1 MGNNKR
7 LKGGKEKAQF
17 MMGKNNNNNNTF
29 KKILQNLQGS
39 VKFKKKNRKFVMKK
53 IKVIK

>member
-1 MGNNKR
+1 
-7 LKGGKEKAQF
+7 
-17 MMGKNNNNNNTF
+17 MMGKNNNNNNNTF

-39 VKFKKKNRKFVMKK
+39 VKFKKKNHKFMMKK